1 MYCTLISKP
10 KPPLINFMATLLP
23 VIVRKPIGNQV
34 TCIKDK
40 YYEGRYVKK
49 LVITHVF
56 GKV

>member
-34 TCIKDK
+34 L
-40 YYEGRYVKK
+40 
-49 LVITHVF
+49 LVLKINIMRV
-56 GKV
+56 GMLQS